1 MIPKRHF
8 EIYWPLLSYVE
19 INNLFYFIAGEII
32 ITNWKPLNIEA
43 ICHEDGSKTVGDI
56 FRQISTV
63 PTLKLTL
70 R

>member
-1 MIPKRHF
+1 MQIRDKNF
-8 EIYWPLLSYVE
+8 VSTYIKITGEE
-19 INNLFYFIAGEII
+19 INFVCFIGEII